1 MTRICRAFCSWSAA
15 EQPKEVNTK
24 GRLCVLS
31 KEMENK
37 IPVVFQSRRKQKT
50 QNFIQKATWVGEE

>member
-15 EQPKEVNTK
+15 EQPKEVI
-24 GRLCVLS
+24 S

-50 QNFIQKATWVGEE
+50 QTSFKKATWVGEE